1 VAVALGD
8 AIHGAVAPED
18 VRWEP
23 SGGAAADYVLGRRAI
38 FLGGDAKGAPRD
50 VFRARVRLTPEGRP
64 LDVSGVHD
72 LTSTPLGD
80 DHALVVDGAHAA
92 FATFAYGQEQS
103 VSALDL
109 AGEAARAT
117 TAGDRAMT
125 FLTNVQETGA
135 GGGVG
140 RIDVTLD
147 PPAKRVGLALAGVE
161 LRIDR
166 LDDDGISRGA
176 IDLARGD
183 VLRGGPGLR
192 AEAVRHLP
200 KRFVFWAVDTA
211 RAIPWIGPAP
221 IAWLE
226 DKVFAL
232 RDAAKQAAFKMHG
245 ADATETLAA
254 APKDDRAVLDT
265 SKASADAASW
275 PPPPMPSIWSKPEA
289 GEGVWQAPKMPW
301 IKRIAPSAPPPFYR
315 TFVRPDAERPYATVL
330 LVAMDT
336 RQLDL
341 QMEAG
346 TEDPKPLTGGHGPGR
361 LPRDPE
367 VASRVV
373 AAWNGAF
380 KTEHGNYGMMV
391 KRRVLLPPQPGAAT
405 VVVLADGR
413 AGFGTWGPGAA
424 IGGLRGI
431 ADQDIVS
438 FRQNLDPLIDRGE
451 INPTKRAL
459 WGYTLPG
466 NGTQTERSGVCA
478 TASGHVVYAWGQDVS
493 ATIIA
498 RAMKMA
504 GCEYGMHLDMNPHHT
519 GFIFTA
525 IDDIKARKY
534 RSELLTSEMEISPD
548 RYIEYAPK
556 DFFYMIL
563 RDPAPPPLAGEG
575 FAPRA
580 DAKTAAAWEP
590 SPGAQPAPTWLA
602 GVWRAKAGDVEL
614 VDVEPSRAG
623 FRVRAGATE
632 PDAKTGT
639 SPITELAKDDAERA
653 LFAVGLGVAS
663 EKHPRGLAT
672 AGRMVMP
679 VRGAAGSAVLV
690 ASADGA
696 LSIARADEADAT
708 APLGAN
714 VDVCELPLLFD
725 GAEARR
731 EPPASGR
738 APRAALGI
746 APGGRVVIARGT
758 VDRDAALAD
767 ALRAAGCTRAVL
779 LDRGVRASDTFD
791 RAGTASAPRVRYDE
805 SVLYAVARPMKPRAF
820 RFDAAAPAT
829 AQAVP

>member
-1 VAVALGD
+1 M
-8 AIHGAVAPED
+8 
-18 VRWEP
+18 
-23 SGGAAADYVLGRRAI
+23 S
-38 FLGGDAKGAPRD
+38 
-50 VFRARVRLTPEGRP
+50 
-64 LDVSGVHD
+64 
-72 LTSTPLGD
+72 
-80 DHALVVDGAHAA
+80 
-92 FATFAYGQEQS
+92 
-103 VSALDL
+103 
-109 AGEAARAT
+109 
-117 TAGDRAMT
+117 

-135 GGGVG
+135 GRGVG

-147 PPAKRVGLALAGVE
+147 PPAKRVGLALAGPE

-166 LDDDGISRGA
+166 LDDDGVSHGA

-183 VLRGGPGLR
+183 VVRGGPGLR

-200 KRFVFWAVDTA
+200 KRFVFWAVDTV
-211 RAIPWIGPAP
+211 RAIPWIGPTP

-226 DKVFAL
+226 EKVFAL
-232 RDAAKQAAFKMHG
+232 RDAAKQTAFKLHG
-245 ADATETLAA
+245 ADETETLAA
-254 APKDDRAVLDT
+254 AGGGAVREGDATALLDT
-265 SKASADAASW
+265 SQASADASEW
-275 PPPPMPSIWSKPEA
+275 PPPPMPSIWSKPEP

-301 IKRIAPSAPPPFYR
+301 MKRIAPGAPPPFYR

-336 RQLDL
+336 RQVDL

-361 LPRDPE
+361 LPRDPD

-373 AAWNGAF
+373 AAFNGAF

-413 AGFGTWGPGAA
+413 AGFGTWGTTPA

-431 ADQDIVS
+431 ADHDIVS

-478 TASGHVVYAWGQDVS
+478 TSSGHVVYAWGQDVS
-493 ATIIA
+493 ATVLA

-525 IDDIKARKY
+525 IDDIRARKY
-534 RSELLTSEMEISPD
+534 RSELLTTEMEISPD

-556 DFFYMIL
+556 DFFYLLL
-563 RDPAPPPLAGEG
+563 REEVPPALADGSG
-575 FAPRA
+575 AR
-580 DAKTAAAWEP
+580 AAWEP
-590 SPGAQPAPTWLA
+590 DPGAQPAPTWLA

-614 VDVEPSRAG
+614 VDVEASRAG
-623 FRVRAGATE
+623 FRIRAGTGE

-639 SPITELAKDDAERA
+639 SPVTELAKDDAQRV

-696 LSIARADEADAT
+696 LSIARTDELG
-708 APLGAN
+708 PLGTN
-714 VDVCELPLLFD
+714 VDVAELPLLFD
-725 GAEARR
+725 GSEPGHPPPVAAR
-731 EPPASGR
+731 G
-738 APRAALGI
+738 PRAALGI
-746 APGGRVVIARGT
+746 TPSGRVVVARGT
-758 VDRDAALAD
+758 VDHDAALAE
-767 ALRAAGCTRAVL
+767 ALRAAGCARAVL
-779 LDRGVRASDTFD
+779 LDRGVRSSDTFD
-791 RAGTASAPRVRYDE
+791 RAGTASAPRARYDE

-820 RFDAAAPAT
+820 RFDVQPPAT
-829 AQAVP
+829 AQAP